1 LIGLAQI
8 RFGGLQQFGRP
19 MQVPLAL
26 SLPAYLDA
34 LQNLA
39 LQGGF

>member
-1 LIGLAQI
+1 MGVAQI
-8 RFGGLQQFGRP
+8 LFGGLEQFGRP

-39 LQGGF
+39 LQCGS